1 MIDKFGRKRVEE
13 MLNDRT
19 IKEYKQYE
27 YEEMIIKR
35 YQFITERKEK
45 IKKTK
50 KVLQFD

>member
-1 MIDKFGRKRVEE
+1 MIDKYGMDKVQE
-13 MLNDRT
+13 MLNDKT
-19 IKEYKQYE
+19 TKEYKQYE
-27 YEEMIIKR
+27 YEEKIIER